1 MRVNTTM
8 RRSVAA
14 LAAVLGV
21 SGFSEVAACSGTSAS
36 GGNALTVPPH
46 TRGGQITVL
55 EGAAYAGN
63 WPAGLDPATNIN
75 NSGNM
80 SQYSAIFGGLFT
92 MTAKDDGSDAKVE
105 PNQAESY
112 EFLDNSRSVKITI
125 RKGIK
130 FSDGTPFDAEAVA
143 FNFRRDLGT
152 PCSCA
157 PKWPLASD
165 GITVAG
171 NSVILKFNQPYAS
184 IIDEFPNTNVNW
196 IVSPTALN
204 RMGPEAFKVSPVGAG
219 PFKIFSNRLSAELVL
234 VRNPFYFK
242 EGLPYLDRLDFKSV
256 ESDQAA
262 YQALRN
268 GQAHAYEGLTTV
280 PLLEQAQADPK
291 LTTTLQPP
299 TSPYAVQLNTRI
311 APFSDKLA
319 REAIYYA
326 TDFAAIARDVFKGRY
341 PVSQTFTGPGG
352 LFHHPTVP
360 GYRNFDPARARQI
373 VGQLNG
379 LTIKLGTVS
388 TSVAGQVATALQAQ
402 WRAVGITVDL
412 ETYPLAAL
420 TQQYN
425 SGTWQV
431 MLQTAGA
438 WDPAAG
444 SGVSFRFSST
454 SAYSGVSD
462 PVLDDLLFRGKA
474 TTDPAQ
480 RDALY
485 AQAGRY
491 ISEKAYA
498 PFGVAFAPADLAVK
512 GVYGPGL
519 TTKIPPLTIYSCIL
533 WDQVYK
539 S

>member
-1 MRVNTTM
+1 MNMTM
-8 RRSVAA
+8 RRSGFA
-14 LAAVLGV
+14 LAVLLGV
-21 SGFSEVAACSGTSAS
+21 AGCSGTSAS
-36 GGNALTVPPH
+36 SENALAVAPH
-46 TRGGQITVL
+46 TRGGEVTVL
-55 EGAAYAGN
+55 EGASYAGN
-63 WPAGLDPATNIN
+63 WPAGLDPATNTN
-75 NSGNM
+75 NSANM
-80 SQYSAIFGGLFT
+80 SQYSAIFGGLFM
-92 MTAKDDGSDAKVE
+92 MTAKDDGSEAKVE
-105 PNQAESY
+105 PNQAQSY

-125 RKGIK
+125 RNGIR

-143 FNFRRDLGT
+143 FNFRRDLDT

-165 GITVAG
+165 GITVQG

-196 IVSPTALN
+196 IVSPTAL
-204 RMGPEAFKVSPVGAG
+204 RQMGPDAFKVSPVGAG
-219 PFKIFSNRLSAELVL
+219 PFKVFSDKLSSELIL

-242 EGLPYLDRLDFKSV
+242 EGLPYLDRLNFKSV
-256 ESDQAA
+256 GGDQAA
-262 YQALRN
+262 YEALRA
-268 GQAHAYEGLTTV
+268 GQAQAYEGLTTV
-280 PLLEQAQADPK
+280 PVLDQAQADEK
-291 LTTTLQPP
+291 ITTTVQPP
-299 TSPYAVQLNTRI
+299 TSPYVVQLNTRT

-326 TDFAAIARDVFKGRY
+326 TDFDTIARGVFKNRY
-341 PVSQTFTGPGG
+341 PVSEMFTGAGG

-360 GYRNFDPARARQI
+360 GYRRFDLARARQI

-379 LTIKLGTVS
+379 LTIKLGTLN
-388 TSVAGQVATALQAQ
+388 TAVAGQVATALQTQ
-402 WRAVGITVDL
+402 WRAAGITVDL
-412 ETYPLAAL
+412 ETFQLSSI

-462 PVLDDLLFRGKA
+462 PHLDNLLYQGKA
-474 TTDPAQ
+474 TTDPAR
-480 RDALY
+480 RDAIY

-498 PFGVAFAPADLAVK
+498 PFGIAFAPADLAVK

-519 TTKIPPLTIYSCIL
+519 TTRIPPLTIYSCIL
-533 WDQVYK
+533 WDQVYRN
-539 S
+539 